1 MLQPRTEPC
10 STGLRGPAAICIQST
25 TVILLLLKIMFLLIG
40 EERQPVGG
48 VAVDEDGLPDR
59 ELEDA
64 KQRVEHVVHDL
75 AQLVPPA
82 FDNCS
87 TELVGWVAC
96 LE

>member
-1 MLQPRTEPC
+1 MEIR
-10 STGLRGPAAICIQST
+10 
-25 TVILLLLKIMFLLIG
+25 FLLIG

-75 AQLVPPA
+75 AQLVPPG
-82 FDNCS
+82 F
-87 TELVGWVAC
+87 
-96 LE
+96 